1 MLARYDNEVGKID
14 LLSPIF
20 YHISTISHFIPMMI
34 FSERKANRL
43 FMSEMF
49 WWLTELVFW
58 ERALTVG
65 TTKSMAVV
73 SALYV

>member
-43 FMSEMF
+43 SVSEMC
-49 WWLTELVFW
+49 WRLTEQVFW
-58 ERALTVG
+58 ERALAIG
-65 TTKSMAVV
+65 TTKKMAVV